1 MADKWGKA
9 VFSDLIGLRDR
20 IEKLS
25 DKQIDSLCQA
35 CAKELAKRLL
45 SIAIKRTPVKSGSLR
60 RGWVA
65 RANNSE
71 SRYADSLK
79 VTRQGTDYVIEVL
92 NPLEYSSYVEFGH
105 RTRGGKGWVKGR
117 YMLTISEEQ
126 LKTISPKL
134 LEKLC
139 EKKIKEALNGES

>member
-20 IEKLS
+20 IEKLN
-25 DKQIDSLCQA
+25 DKQIDEICQV

-45 SIAIKRTPVKSGSLR
+45 SMVIRRTPVLSGTLR
-60 RGWVA
+60 RGWTA
-65 RANNSE
+65 KANNKE
-71 SRYADSLK
+71 SRYAESLK
-79 VTRQGTDYVIEVL
+79 VSRQGADYVIEVL